1 MKRKLFIEPV
11 DVWLFRDGRPFNA
24 GTDHRARSLFPPYPS
39 VMQGV
44 IRSHHLVLQDVDLGN
59 PQAIEKAVGTAT
71 EYRGL
76 RMRGPFLAKR
86 DQGRIVRYFPAPLD
100 AVFRDDGKLH
110 PLTLKEDRE
119 DLAGIKTSAP
129 TPYLL
134 WDDGEP
140 EKPKGRMWLSEE
152 ALHQFLGGQPVEPTL
167 ERDLFLRENRLGIG
181 LDDATRTTAESE
193 SGGGLLYEAEFIRV
207 KDGVGLEVGFE
218 GLPDLTDWPERGVLR
233 MGGEGHGGRYERSNS
248 QAWRA
253 IPDPLPTRFK
263 IYFATPTY
271 FEDGWRSKTWDR
283 FFKGEV
289 MLQAAAV
296 GRYQSIGG
304 FDVAKGQQK
313 AARRYVPAGSVYY
326 FACQGEV
333 KPQKTL
339 VNRAITD
346 AGAEIGFGQVIIKE
360 VA

>member
-1 MKRKLFIEPV
+1 MKLFIEPV

-44 IRSHHLVLQDVDLGN
+44 IRSHHLVVRGIDLGDQ
-59 PQAIEKAVGTAT
+59 QAIKEAVGTAT
-71 EYRGL
+71 DYLDL
-76 RMRGPFLAKR
+76 RLRGPFVAR
-86 DQGRIVRYFPAPLD
+86 RENGNVVRYFPAPLD
-100 AVFRDDGKLH
+100 AVLCEDDKLH
-110 PLTLKEDRE
+110 PLTLKGIS
-119 DLAGIKTSAP
+119 AGIKSSAP

-134 WDDGEP
+134 WAAGKP
-140 EKPKGRMWLSEE
+140 KKPKGRMWLDEE
-152 ALHQFLGGQPVEPTL
+152 ALGQYLDGQSVKPIL
-167 ERDLFLRENRLGIG
+167 ERDLFLREDRLGIG

-207 KDGVGLEVGFE
+207 KNRVGLEVTFE
-218 GLPDLTDWPERGVLR
+218 GLPGLNKWPERGVLR
-233 MGGEGHGGRYERSNS
+233 MGGEGHAGRYEISNAP
-248 QAWRA
+248 AWPE
-253 IPDPLPTRFK
+253 IPSPFPKRFK
-263 IYFATPTY
+263 VYFATPTY
-271 FEDGWRSKTWDR
+271 FEDGWRPKTWDR
-283 FFKGEV
+283 FFAGEV
-289 MLQAAAV
+289 ALQAAAV

-304 FDVAKGQQK
+304 FDVAEGRQK

-333 KPQKTL
+333 KPQEAL

-360 VA
+360 VHDV

>member
-24 GTDHRARSLFPPYPS
+24 GADHRARSLFPPYPS

-44 IRSHHLVLQDVDLGN
+44 IRSQHLVLQDVDLGN
-59 PQAIEKAVGTAT
+59 PQAIEEAVGTAT
-71 EYRGL
+71 DYRGL
-76 RMRGPFLAKR
+76 RMRGPFVARKEN
-86 DQGRIVRYFPAPLD
+86 GKVVHYFPVPLD
-100 AVFRDDGKLH
+100 TVFREDKKLH
-110 PLTLKEDRE
+110 PLTPRKVP
-119 DLAGIKTSAP
+119 AGIKTSAP

-140 EKPKGRMWLSEE
+140 EKPKGRMWLSEG
-152 ALHQFLGGQPVEPTL
+152 ALHQYLDGKPVEPTL
-167 ERDLFLRENRLGIG
+167 ERDLFLREDRLGIG

-193 SGGGLLYEAEFIRV
+193 SGVGLLYEAEFICV
-207 KDGVGLEVGFE
+207 KDSVGLKVEFE
-218 GLPDLTDWPERGVLR
+218 GLPGLNAWPEHGVLR

-248 QAWRA
+248 QAWPA

-271 FEDGWRSKTWDR
+271 FEDGWRPTTWDR
-283 FFKGEV
+283 FFAGEV
-289 MLQAAAV
+289 KLQAAAV